1 MPRARFVAL
10 ILLAVALAAC
20 GSGPLQKR
28 VRSTFGAG
36 GWQESDFRRPLVVHP
51 FHASKNLAEAATVI
65 GEPSSFTV
73 AKGDT
78 LHDVARYAGLG
89 FHEIATA
96 HPQVDEWTPE
106 PGKRLELP
114 TFWVLPNTPHRGLVV
129 NVPEMRL
136 YYFPEEGPGA
146 GGVITHAIGIGRDD
160 WRTPFGKFRVTER
173 TENPTWVIPESI
185 RKERIAEKGWSEKSI
200 AGGDPTNP
208 LGLYRLRLSLPLY
221 SIHGTDQPWA
231 VGRKTSHGCIRLY
244 PEDIEQLFPLVP
256 VGTPG
261 AFVDEPVKIGARG
274 GEIFVEVH
282 PPIYGRRVSYA
293 RKAQALLRAQGWEKH
308 VDRQALAE
316 ALERKSGVPTRI
328 SRAERASL

>member
-1 MPRARFVAL
+1 MPAL
-10 ILLAVALAAC
+10 RPAAFLLIALLVAAC

-28 VRSTFGAG
+28 VRNTFGAA
-36 GWQESDFRRPLVVHP
+36 GWEESDFGRPLVVHSYR
-51 FHASKNLAEAATVI
+51 ASKNLAEASTVI
-65 GEPSSFTV
+65 GEPSGFTI

-78 LHDVARYAGLG
+78 LHDAARYAGLG
-89 FHEIATA
+89 FNEIADA
-96 HPQVDEWTPE
+96 HPNVDEWTPV
-106 PGKRLELP
+106 PGTRLELP
-114 TFWVLPNTPHRGLVV
+114 TVWVLPRAARRGIVV

-136 YYFPEEGPGA
+136 YYYPAEGAGA
-146 GGVITHAIGIGRDD
+146 GGVITYAIGIGRDD
-160 WRTPFGKFRVTER
+160 WRTPVGKFRVTER

-208 LGLYRLRLSLPLY
+208 LGLYRLRLSLDLY
-221 SIHGTDQPWA
+221 SIHGTDQPYA

-244 PEDIEQLFPLVP
+244 PEDIEQLYPLVP

-274 GEIFVEVH
+274 GEIFVEAH

-293 RKAQALLRAQGWEKH
+293 RTARALLREHGWEKL
-308 VDRQALAE
+308 VDPQALAA

-328 SRAERASL
+328 SRR